1 MNSGLFSPITFGK
14 VTLKNRIVMS
24 PMCMYS
30 CEHKDGKVVP
40 FHMAHYESRAAGQ
53 AGLVF
58 TEATAV
64 LPEGRISEQDLGIW
78 NDEHIKGLQKINE
91 GIHRHGAR
99 SGIQLAH
106 AGRKAII
113 EGDIFSASAVPF
125 KDNWKVPNEM
135 TKEDISRTIHAFAE
149 GARRSK
155 EAHFD
160 IIELHGAHG
169 YLINQF
175 LSPLTNKR
183 EDEYGGNREGR
194 FRFLREIIEAV
205 QATWDGPIFVRISA
219 NEYDPEGNTMN
230 DFIYFADEMKKLGI
244 DLIDCSSGGVISARP
259 NVFPGYQLSY
269 ADQIRKEARI
279 ATGAVGMITSG
290 IQAEEVIQNNRAD
303 LIFVA
308 RAMLRNPYWAKA
320 AADELGVELN
330 GPKQYERGWM

>member
-1 MNSGLFSPITFGK
+1 MSSGLFSPITFGK

-30 CEHKDGKVVP
+30 CEQKDGKVVP
-40 FHMAHYESRAAGQ
+40 FHLAHYESRAAGQ

-64 LPEGRISEQDLGIW
+64 LPEGRISEEDLGIW
-78 NDEHIKGLQKINE
+78 NDEHIEGLQQINE

-106 AGRKAII
+106 AGRKAVIN
-113 EGDIFSASAVPF
+113 GDIFAPSSVPY
-125 KDNWKVPNEM
+125 KDDWKVPREM
-135 TKEDISRTIHAFAE
+135 SKEDIKRTIDAFAE
-149 GARRSK
+149 GARRAK

-183 EDEYGGNREGR
+183 EDEYGGDRESR
-194 FRFLREIIEAV
+194 FRFLDEIIEAV
-205 QATWDGPIFVRISA
+205 KTTWDGPIFVRISA
-219 NEYDPEGNTMN
+219 NEYHPGGNTMD
-230 DFIYFADEMKKLGI
+230 DFLYFAREMKNHGVN
-244 DLIDCSSGGVISARP
+244 LIDCSSGGVVSARP

-269 ADQIRKEARI
+269 ADQIRNEANI

-290 IQAEEVIQNNRAD
+290 IQAEEVIQNNRGD

-320 AADELGVELN
+320 AADELGVELS
-330 GPKQYERGWM
+330 GPKQYERGWL